1 MAIKMTMPK
10 LSDTMEEGTII
21 KWLKKEGEAI
31 KAGQVVAEAE
41 SDKATMELEAFDEGI
56 LKKIVVPEGGKVGV
70 GGLIAVIGEEDED
83 ISDILEANEED
94 TKPEPEKTKETNK
107 TETESKAPEPP
118 KPAVAAPPP
127 TTVSPPAKTDIK
139 TASDGTR
146 LKASPLAKK
155 LAGEKGVNLRSLQG
169 SGTGG
174 RIIRRDVINFLDKVQ
189 NSEAAEKEPVKVNLT
204 TMRDV
209 ISRRMTL
216 SKTTIPHFYLTT
228 EVDVRKTAEFRKAL
242 NESQSDIKISFNDII
257 VKAVSLALKK
267 HKNINASFA
276 GDHILQHDRIDIGVA
291 VTLDEGL
298 ITPVVRNCDQKSIGD
313 ISKEIRSMV
322 KRAKERKLVP
332 EEYTKATFT
341 ISNLG
346 MYNIEEFSA
355 IINPPEA
362 AILAVG
368 AVKKVPVIE
377 EDQISIGQRMK
388 LTLSSDHRVIDGV
401 AAALFMRDLKK
412 RIENPMAMVL

>member
-1 MAIKMTMPK
+1 MPK

-31 KAGQVVAEAE
+31 EAGQVVAEAE
-41 SDKATMELEAFDEGI
+41 SDKATMELEAFDEGV
-56 LKKIVVPEGGKVGV
+56 LKKIVVPEGGKVKV

-83 ISDILEANEED
+83 ISDILEANKEHS
-94 TKPEPEKTKETNK
+94 KPEPEKTRETKK
-107 TETESKAPEPP
+107 TETESNAPKP
-118 KPAVAAPPP
+118 KPAVVPSSP
-127 TTVSPPAKTDIK
+127 TTVSVPVKTDVK

-189 NSEAAEKEPVKVNLT
+189 SSETAEKEPVKVNLT
-204 TMRDV
+204 TMRD
-209 ISRRMTL
+209 IIARRMTL
-216 SKTTIPHFYLTT
+216 SKTTVPHFYLTA
-228 EVDVRKTAEFRKAL
+228 EVDMQKAAEFRKAL

-257 VKAVSLALKK
+257 IKAVSLALKK

-276 GDHILQHDRIDIGVA
+276 DDHILQHDRVDIGIAVA
-291 VTLDEGL
+291 LDEGL

-313 ISKEIRSMV
+313 ISKEIRSMI

-341 ISNLG
+341 VSNLG

-368 AVKKVPVIE
+368 TVKKVPVIE
-377 EDQISIGQRMK
+377 EDQITIGLRMK
-388 LTLSSDHRVIDGV
+388 LTLSSDHRVIDGA

>member
-1 MAIKMTMPK
+1 MPK

-41 SDKATMELEAFDEGI
+41 SDKATMELEAFDEGV
-56 LKKIVVPEGGKVGV
+56 LKKIVVPQGGKVRV

-83 ISDILEANEED
+83 ISAILKAKEKN
-94 TKPEPEKTKETNK
+94 TKPEPKKTKETKNI
-107 TETESKAPEPP
+107 ETESRVPEPP
-118 KPAVAAPPP
+118 KPAVVPSSTTSVSAP
-127 TTVSPPAKTDIK
+127 TKTDVK

-155 LAGEKGVNLRSLQG
+155 IAEKKGVNLRSLQG

-189 NSEAAEKEPVKVNLT
+189 SSETAEKKPVKVNLT
-204 TMRDV
+204 TMRD
-209 ISRRMTL
+209 IIARRMTL
-216 SKTTIPHFYLTT
+216 SKTTVPHFYLTA
-228 EVDVRKTAEFRKAL
+228 EVDMRKAAEYRKAL

-257 VKAVSLALKK
+257 VKAASLTLKK
-267 HKNINASFA
+267 HKIINASFA
-276 GDHILQHDRIDIGVA
+276 NDHILQHDRVDIGIAVA
-291 VTLDEGL
+291 LDEGL

-313 ISKEIRSMV
+313 ISKEIRTMV

-341 ISNLG
+341 VSNLG

-377 EDQISIGQRMK
+377 EDQITIGQRMK
-388 LTLSSDHRVIDGV
+388 LTLSSDHRVIDGA